1 MTEKNTDFTLT
12 EASSLS
18 LNILRLIAAQL
29 VLVGHEINVLKLT
42 SWLKFSNGIYIQF
55 VAIVIF
61 FLISGFLIP
70 YSVVRKLSDKGY
82 SFVSYLIERFSRI
95 YSGYLP
101 AILLVII
108 LDAIYIKFLPT
119 VFPYLN
125 GFKVKNLITNLLML
139 QYYPSTTFG
148 SGRVFWTLG
157 LWWWIYL
164 SYGWIFINK
173 KLRLNQPILW
183 WGILA
188 CFLIVPVYNLINEK
202 GQWLSLVW
210 VMGLGIYYYLKKPK
224 LRINQATDYLLSI
237 IFFILSIIRLVAT
250 GKEFELGFGLGLSLS
265 LLFLLTALQRNRNKI
280 NHFVKRFIS
289 FFAGY
294 SFTLYLIH
302 YTILIFFLG
311 LNLPLPPTL
320 TFLMIWFT
328 SNVLSILIAKFTELK
343 YKELATKF
351 NNLVSSTI

>member
-1 MTEKNTDFTLT
+1 
-12 EASSLS
+12 
-18 LNILRLIAAQL
+18 
-29 VLVGHEINVLKLT
+29 
-42 SWLKFSNGIYIQF
+42 
-55 VAIVIF
+55 
-61 FLISGFLIP
+61 
-70 YSVVRKLSDKGY
+70 
-82 SFVSYLIERFSRI
+82 
-95 YSGYLP
+95 
-101 AILLVII
+101 
-108 LDAIYIKFLPT
+108 
-119 VFPYLN
+119 
-125 GFKVKNLITNLLML
+125 ML

-224 LRINQATDYLLSI
+224 LRINQATAYLLSI

-289 FFAGY
+289 FFVGY